1 MLAVFEGAEDG
12 NIQHEARTSRM
23 GAGKVRAVLTACS
36 PIITFPIC
44 TLLCTLPFIL
54 WCTVGLHFHGVAE
67 FDFSFFFRPQNY
79 FGIPQDTIKK
89 VS

>member
-54 WCTVGLHFHGVAE
+54 SPSSLTAV
-67 FDFSFFFRPQNY
+67 D
-79 FGIPQDTIKK
+79 DTLLIL
-89 VS
+89 SL